1 MPIKF
6 TVQPSIRERS
16 AAHSTTDT
24 NYRGHIPNGRESF
37 QQKLLASEEEAATLR
52 RTLQSSQEEAWALRM
67 VGVSNVHAEL
77 HTGNAVFA
85 VWVGR
90 SAVVTCAGSTLGRR
104 QECAQ
109 SARWALG
116 TRSITVMS
124 TMIIGRGSERS
135 FLTATCS
142 RASVFGAASVEAVV
156 QSAGS
161 ASGSRAGLTGRTMSS
176 SPSASQS
183 STSLPVPHARKGARD
198 VGRPRTHA
206 RTHICCEDAMAS
218 CVGWRRRSGR
228 RGEVERRMFLRRP
241 SGHRHDAG

>member
-1 MPIKF
+1 MAC
-6 TVQPSIRERS
+6 R
-16 AAHSTTDT
+16 
-24 NYRGHIPNGRESF
+24 
-37 QQKLLASEEEAATLR
+37 
-52 RTLQSSQEEAWALRM
+52 
-67 VGVSNVHAEL
+67 
-77 HTGNAVFA
+77 
-85 VWVGR
+85 
-90 SAVVTCAGSTLGRR
+90 TCAGSTLGRR

-116 TRSITVMS
+116 IRSITVMS

-156 QSAGS
+156 QSVGS

-206 RTHICCEDAMAS
+206 RTYVARTRWPAARDG
-218 CVGWRRRSGR
+218 VGGRGGEERSKG
-228 RGEVERRMFLRRP
+228 GGVLRRP
-241 SGHRHDAG
+241 SGHRHDMQVE